1 MTKLESNQTYIYEK
15 ADGVT
20 YARKPGSLDRIV
32 IGYDH
37 DAEKR
42 KAELKETE
50 LWNEI
55 RSAAKTNKALQRAL
69 DRAKMLYRLS
79 KDDPL

>member
-1 MTKLESNQTYIYEK
+1 MSKLESNQTYIYEK

-37 DAEKR
+37 DVEKR
-42 KAELKETE
+42 KQELQESQ
-50 LWNEI
+50 LWDEI
-55 RSAAKTNKALQRAL
+55 RKAAKTNKSLQRAL
-69 DRAKMLYRLS
+69 DRVKILYRLS

>member
-1 MTKLESNQTYIYEK
+1 MSNLEPNQTYIYEK
-15 ADGVT
+15 ADGIT
-20 YARKPGSLDRIV
+20 YARKPGSLDRVV

-42 KAELKETE
+42 RQELEETQ

-55 RSAAKTNKALQRAL
+55 RKAAKTNKTLQRAL
-69 DRAKMLYRLS
+69 DRAKILYRLS